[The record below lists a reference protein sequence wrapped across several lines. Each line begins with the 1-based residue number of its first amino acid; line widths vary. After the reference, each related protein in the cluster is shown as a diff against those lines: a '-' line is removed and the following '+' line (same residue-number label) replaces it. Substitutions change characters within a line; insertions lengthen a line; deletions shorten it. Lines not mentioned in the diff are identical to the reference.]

1 MKHIASRD
9 NPLVKH
15 ARALA
20 HSSRE
25 RKKSGIALIE
35 GAHLVTAMH
44 ERGMVPQTLIASE
57 TGMERDEIR
66 QLMAG
71 AAESHVVLS
80 DALFREL
87 STMETP
93 AGIVALVQPPEAL
106 PVAPDAAFCLVL
118 EDIQDPGNV
127 GALLRSAAAA
137 GVKDVLMS
145 RTCAFAWAP
154 KVLRAGQGAHF
165 QLNIVEGVDLPV
177 WVKAFHGV
185 SLALTPVGTQSLFAV
200 QIDGPVAV
208 LVGNEG
214 AGLSSALL
222 AAASHRVRLPMPGG
236 FESLNAAAAGAIA
249 LFDIVRRRHPG

>member
-1 MKHIASRD
+1 MKHISSRD

-66 QLMAG
+66 KLMAG

-93 AGIVALVQPPEAL
+93 AGIVALIQPSEAN
-106 PVAPDAAFCLVL
+106 PVAADAAFCLVL

-165 QLNIVEGVDLPV
+165 QLNIVEGVDLPA
-177 WVKAFHGV
+177 WVKAFRGV

-200 QIDGPVAV
+200 PIDGPVAV

-214 AGLSSALL
+214 AGLSPALL
-222 AAASHRVRLPMPGG
+222 AAASQRVRLPMPGG

-249 LFDIVRRRHPG
+249 LFEIVRRRHPG

>member
-1 MKHIASRD
+1 MKHISSRD

-35 GAHLVTAMH
+35 GAHLVTALH
-44 ERGMVPQTLIASE
+44 ARGLMPQTLIASE

-66 QLMAG
+66 KLMEG
-71 AAESHVVLS
+71 PAASHVVLS

-93 AGIVALVQPPEAL
+93 AGIVALMQPIEAR

-127 GALLRSAAAA
+127 GALLRSAAAT
-137 GVKDVLMS
+137 GVRDVLMS

-165 QLNIVEGVDLPV
+165 QLNIVEGVDLPA
-177 WVKAFHGV
+177 WVRAYRGV
-185 SLALTPVGTQSLFAV
+185 SLALTPVGSESLFTTA
-200 QIDGPVAV
+200 IEGPVAV

-214 AGLSSALL
+214 AGLSPALL
-222 AAASHRVRLPMPGG
+222 GAATCRVRLPMPGG

-249 LFDIVRRRHPG
+249 LFEVVRRRHPD